1 MKLSIIIPVY
11 NEEGT
16 VGQILDG
23 VLAVV
28 LPPSVEKEIIAV
40 NDGSTD
46 RTSAILKAYAN
57 QSCIRVITLE
67 QNRGKSGAI
76 LEGLKLA
83 TGDVVLIQDADL
95 EYTPDQYPILLEP
108 ILNKKADVVYG
119 SRFLGTIKNMTF
131 VNRWANGVSTST
143 VNCLYKSAITDLH
156 TGFKVFKR
164 EILKKFELTSSGFS
178 LDTELTC
185 KILKAG
191 YTIVEVPIPYKARSR
206 EEGKKITWA
215 SALKTYVTLFQCRFC
230 K

>member
-11 NEEGT
+11 NEDRT
-16 VGQILDG
+16 IGQVMDQ
-23 VLAVV
+23 VLGVV
-28 LPPSVEKEIIAV
+28 LPPSVEKEILAV

-46 RTSAILKAYAN
+46 GTAAILKAYAN
-57 QSCIRVITLE
+57 HPSIRTITFE
-67 QNRGKSGAI
+67 RNCGKSGAI
-76 LEGLKLA
+76 IEGLKLA

-95 EYTPDQYPILLEP
+95 EYTPDQYPMLLEP

-119 SRFLGTIKNMTF
+119 SRFMGTIKNMSF
-131 VNRWANGVSTST
+131 VNRWANQVSTCT

-156 TGFKVFKR
+156 TGFKVFKK
-164 EILKKFELTSSGFS
+164 EILEKFELKSEHFA

-191 YTIVEVPIPYKARSR
+191 YTIVEVPIPYRARSK
-206 EEGKKITWA
+206 EEGKKITWG
-215 SALKTYVTLFQCRFC
+215 SALKTYVTLFECRFC